1 MRTILWICV
10 LMSMNR
16 LAGQVNY
23 YDVLIHEIMADP
35 SPVIGL
41 PNTEYIELKNTSSN
55 PVNLFRW
62 KISNGSTIGTINT
75 SWILQ
80 PDSLV
85 VLCSRTQATLFD
97 SSIKVIGI
105 TSFPSL
111 LNDGGNILLVSPEG
125 KSIHAISYRA
135 DMHDNPVKKEGGW
148 SLEMTD
154 SGQPCHPGNWHSSRD
169 SKGGTP
175 GKANN
180 TSPNKLSEWSIS
192 ALNCTAENSTSLLL
206 QLNQGTDSIS
216 AAITSSL
223 AIRPSDTRIL
233 SMVAVAPYFDQIK
246 ISLQSPLQPGKIYT
260 LEHNNL
266 RRCKSRQR
274 DSISIR
280 TGIVAEASPG
290 DVLVNEVLFNPPP
303 GGSDFVEL
311 FNRSEKIINLKD
323 MLIANKSETGVISSV
338 YPISMNHSNFFPGEH
353 IVLTADSA
361 FLMYTWP
368 ASEKNKIIK
377 TQLPSLPDEK
387 GNICILNKQGDE
399 IDALT
404 YNEKMH
410 FALLNNTEGVSLER
424 ISSIYPGSEAANWH
438 SAASASNYGTPTL
451 QNSQHKTAAT
461 LSGNI
466 KISPEIL
473 SPNNDG
479 TDDVL
484 SLHYSFKENGNL
496 LTVNLFNM
504 AGVLLGKIVNN
515 VLCGTSGTLHWNGS
529 INNKQ
534 LQNGLYILLIDVL
547 GKTGKSMKTRKILAI
562 Q

>member
-16 LAGQVNY
+16 VAAQVNY

-41 PNTEYIELKNTSSN
+41 PNAEYIELKNSSPN
-55 PVNLFRW
+55 AINLFRW
-62 KISNGSTIGTINT
+62 KISNGSTTGTINT
-75 SWILQ
+75 SWMLQ

-85 VLCSRTQATLFD
+85 VLCPRTQAALFD

-111 LNDGGNILLVSPEG
+111 LNEGGNIILVSPEG

-169 SKGGTP
+169 PKGGSP
-175 GKANN
+175 GKANS
-180 TSPNKLSEWSIS
+180 TSLNNLPELPIS
-192 ALNCTAENSTSLLL
+192 ALNCTAENSTTLLL
-206 QLNQGTDSIS
+206 QLNQGTDSNS
-216 AAITSSL
+216 AAIISSL
-223 AIRPSDTRIL
+223 AIRPSTTRIL
-233 SMVAVAPYFDQIK
+233 SAMPIAPFFDQIK
-246 ISLQSPLQPGKIYT
+246 ISLQSPLQPGRIYY
-260 LEHNNL
+260 LEQNKMQ
-266 RRCKSRQR
+266 RCKSRQR

-280 TGIVAEASPG
+280 TGMVAEASPG
-290 DVLVNEVLFNPPP
+290 DVLVNEVLFNPPT

-323 MLIANKSETGVISSV
+323 MLIANKNETGGISSV

-361 FLMYTWP
+361 FLMHRWP
-368 ASEKNKIIK
+368 TSEKNKLTI
-377 TQLPSLPDEK
+377 TTLPSMPDEK

-399 IDALT
+399 IDAFS
-404 YNEKMH
+404 YSEQMH
-410 FALLNNTEGVSLER
+410 FALLNKTEGVSLER
-424 ISSIYPGSEAANWH
+424 ISSIYPGSDAANWH
-438 SAASASNYGTPTL
+438 SAASASNYGTPTR

-461 LSGNI
+461 VSGNLR
-466 KISPEIL
+466 ISPEII

-504 AGVLLGKIVNN
+504 AGVLLGKIINN
-515 VLCGTSGTLHWNGS
+515 VLCGTSGILHWNGN

-534 LQNGLYILLIDVL
+534 LQPGMYILLIDVL